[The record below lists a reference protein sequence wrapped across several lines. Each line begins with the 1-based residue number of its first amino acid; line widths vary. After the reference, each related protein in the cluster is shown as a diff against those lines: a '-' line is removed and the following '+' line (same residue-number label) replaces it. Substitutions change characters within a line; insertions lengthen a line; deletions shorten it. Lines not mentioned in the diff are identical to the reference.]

1 MRNTGIKTC
10 RSGAQPDRTIDNRW
24 GRVSLERTV
33 KREADDAELFEDD
46 LDDVEQVA
54 REASAADRNRE
65 EKHLPQG
72 ERPLDRDREE
82 VCAVQHHSG
91 RAARTTTARLDDSLT
106 ETRCER

>member
-1 MRNTGIKTC
+1 MQVLRRVAAVRSQTG
-10 RSGAQPDRTIDNRW
+10 RSIG
-24 GRVSLERTV
+24 GGVSLERTV
-33 KREADDAELFEDD
+33 EREADDAELFEDD